1 MKIRDMIGALD
12 QPLGTI
18 GSGQTIKMALKMLF
32 EHNIG
37 LLVVCDEENKISGV
51 LSERDIIKTLHVQG
65 AKSISM
71 EIGDIMTRKVET
83 CSPNSDIL
91 SVLERLVK
99 GKFRHMPVVNNGKL
113 VGIVTSRDL
122 IQYFSGHSA
131 DQELAQFWSKITWN

>member
-51 LSERDIIKTLHVQG
+51 LSERDIIKTLHVHG